1 MEGATDEEA
10 LTRNKERSVA
20 GRRHVALR
28 QIGLAALGLAGVV
41 AFVWYRGNIGDYPEQ
56 AAPAVDALA
65 RGDFWD
71 AVEQQPNMG
80 PFSVVLRAPFVA
92 VAHAFGAGDL
102 VSYRVGAVPCVAAA
116 ALLGAAL
123 VKYFPSSA
131 RPRALGL
138 LVVLLAVA
146 TPQAADAIELGHPE
160 ELLGAAMCVG
170 AVVAGMRGRLVWAA
184 LLLGLA
190 IATKQWALLA
200 VGPTI
205 LAVGR
210 PHWWRVTVAAGGIVA
225 VLMLPALLA
234 NHERLEAA
242 TREAASAPAKVNYQ
256 SWWYLLDR
264 DLPAWLPQLTKPAIV
279 LSAIPL
285 TLLAYRRGNG
295 ARRALPLLALL
306 FLLRCVLDTQT
317 NAYYHVPLLLALLA
331 WDMQMR
337 RLLPYATLAVV
348 GLLVLTNSY
357 LASPTEL
364 YAASVFYFAWT
375 AGLAAY
381 LVMALR
387 RRYVDDGRLV
397 SASCVAQP
405 DVTSAPEARRERLG
419 SRALVT
425 PFWGNFPPAWGV
437 PLPEGIL

>member
-1 MEGATDEEA
+1 VEGATDEEA
-10 LTRNKERSVA
+10 PTPNEKRSVNRQ
-20 GRRHVALR
+20 GHIALR
-28 QIGLAALGLAGVV
+28 QIGLALLGLVGVV
-41 AFVWYRGNIGDYPEQ
+41 AFVWYRGNVGDYPEQ

-65 RGDFWD
+65 RGDFWG
-71 AVEQQPNMG
+71 AVERQPNMG
-80 PFSVVLRAPFVA
+80 PFSVILRAPFVA

-123 VKYFPSSA
+123 VKYFPASA

-138 LVVLLAVA
+138 LVILLAVA

-200 VGPTI
+200 IGPTV
-205 LAVGR
+205 LTVGR
-210 PHWWRVTVAAGGIVA
+210 PYWWRVAVAAGGIVA
-225 VLMLPALLA
+225 VLMLPLLLSD
-234 NHERLEAA
+234 HERFEAT
-242 TREAASAPAKVNYQ
+242 TRAAASAPAKTNYQ

-285 TLLAYRRGNG
+285 TLLAYRRGLG
-295 ARRALPLLALL
+295 ARGALPLLALL

-317 NAYYHVPLLLALLA
+317 NAYYHVPLLLTLLA
-331 WDMQMR
+331 WDMQTR

-357 LASPTEL
+357 LASPTAL
-364 YAASVFYFAWT
+364 YTASIFYFVWT
-375 AGLAAY
+375 VGLAAY
-381 LVMALR
+381 LLTTPR
-387 RRYVDDGRLV
+387 SHCVDDDRRVGPL
-397 SASCVAQP
+397 
-405 DVTSAPEARRERLG
+405 ARRT
-419 SRALVT
+419 A
-425 PFWGNFPPAWGV
+425 
-437 PLPEGIL
+437 